1 MSSKSSN
8 KLVELV
14 NLWDHYAKHAED
26 LDIHDFCIKYLSEF
40 HQKEEHE
47 SDNYG
52 MPVQS
57 QMAGLLLRMGKF
69 ATHYSKKALK
79 DSALNNTEDWFYL
92 IGLIDGK
99 TPKKSEYIHGM
110 LSEFPSG
117 IEVINRLLKLGMIEE
132 IADPTDKR
140 SKRIKITQTGLGLLY
155 ATLPKMNKIGDM
167 AFDKLDTIE
176 KSILLNLLKK
186 LETHHNMHYKE
197 VKELGFEGA
206 YGVLVG
212 SGVTE

>member
-1 MSSKSSN
+1 MSSKS
-8 KLVELV
+8 KHKIVELV
-14 NLWDHYAKHAED
+14 NLWDKYDNGPEE
-26 LDIHDFCIKYLSEF
+26 LTIHDFCIKYLSEF
-40 HQKEEHE
+40 HQNEEHE

-57 QMAGLLLRMGKF
+57 RMAGLLLRMGKF

-99 TPKKSEYIHGM
+99 TPKKSEYIHEM

-132 IADPTDKR
+132 IPDLMDKR
-140 SKRIKITQTGLGLLY
+140 SKRIKITNSGLGLLY
-155 ATLPKMNKIGDM
+155 STLPKMNKIGDM
-167 AFDKLDTIE
+167 AFDRLDNIE

-186 LETHHNMHYKE
+186 LETHHNKHYRE

-206 YGVLVG
+206 YGVLVEVEG
-212 SGVTE
+212 IS